1 MYSQEFVWRIYS
13 FLVLIM
19 DKWQII
25 LSICK
30 LVAVLLTYVEVDS
43 ISSAVR
49 LNCGVLDE
57 DKELFYLFI
66 FGLVFFI
73 CLHFSS

>member
-1 MYSQEFVWRIYS
+1 MYSQEFVWRIYR

-30 LVAVLLTYVEVDS
+30 LVAVLLTYVVVDS
-43 ISSAVR
+43 ISSAER
-49 LNCGVLDE
+49 LKCDVLDE
-57 DKELFYLFI
+57 DKELFFFYLSL
-66 FGLVFFI
+66 G
-73 CLHFSS
+73 